1 MVSFRIDRI
10 SFLWYIH
17 FEDYAK
23 REAQIMGKK
32 VISGIIFFVLV
43 AAVAGG
49 MLFLDKQ
56 KEQEQMGALCGVWE
70 MEVSVPREDVRSL
83 LENNDFYDEE
93 ITLADLGT
101 LSYLQTVTFRED
113 GTYSFNVD
121 KEASQALIDAFF
133 RGMFQ
138 KLFAGRETLN
148 EVYGVDFG
156 QMDEA
161 QFRQFYAE
169 LYETQDFEALIALF
183 AENTLDLE
191 GMQELETGSFKLK
204 NGKIDFVTSSIDQ
217 EGVADYTIDGDK
229 LTIEYIDGVEE
240 YTRGK

>member
-10 SFLWYIH
+10 PFLWYIH
-17 FEDYAK
+17 FGDYAK

-93 ITLADLGT
+93 ISLADLGT

-113 GTYSFNVD
+113 GTYSFN
-121 KEASQALIDAFF
+121 
-133 RGMFQ
+133 
-138 KLFAGRETLN
+138 
-148 EVYGVDFG
+148 
-156 QMDEA
+156 
-161 QFRQFYAE
+161 
-169 LYETQDFEALIALF
+169 
-183 AENTLDLE
+183 
-191 GMQELETGSFKLK
+191 
-204 NGKIDFVTSSIDQ
+204 
-217 EGVADYTIDGDK
+217 
-229 LTIEYIDGVEE
+229 
-240 YTRGK
+240 